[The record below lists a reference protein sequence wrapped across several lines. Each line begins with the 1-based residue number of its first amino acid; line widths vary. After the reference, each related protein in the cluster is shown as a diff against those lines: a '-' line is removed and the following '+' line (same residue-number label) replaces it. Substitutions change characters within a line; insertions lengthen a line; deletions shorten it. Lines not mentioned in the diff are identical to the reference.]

1 MPLYMDR
8 HDLPGATAEAVA
20 DAHVL
25 DVRAAVRHGVQFLSY
40 WFDADNG
47 TAFCFAK
54 SPGPEGMAAVHRESH
69 GLIPG
74 QIISVSED
82 NVLRFLGRISE
93 PADETQVTSAF
104 RTILFTD
111 LEGSTSLLE
120 DVGQAAYMVLLTEH
134 DLIIR
139 RALVASRGREVK
151 HTGDGIMASFEDV
164 AHALECATAI
174 QDGFDART
182 AAGGTPELR
191 VRIGMAAGEPVDH
204 NDDIFGSTVT
214 LASRICEAADPG
226 HVLVS
231 ELVRD
236 LAIKRGFSLHDA
248 GERVLK
254 GYPAPTRV
262 FELQRWPRLT
272 SRRSGLSRTRTE
284 HPYEATRNS
293 RPLLPAPIPARLPMM
308 AQGRAKKRL
317 LLHQSVLR

>member
-1 MPLYMDR
+1 MDR

-25 DVRAAVRHGVQFLSY
+25 DVRAAVKHGVQFLSY

-139 RALVASRGREVK
+139 RARRLAG
-151 HTGDGIMASFEDV
+151 
-164 AHALECATAI
+164 
-174 QDGFDART
+174 AR
-182 AAGGTPELR
+182 
-191 VRIGMAAGEPVDH
+191 
-204 NDDIFGSTVT
+204 S
-214 LASRICEAADPG
+214 EAYG
-226 HVLVS
+226 
-231 ELVRD
+231 
-236 LAIKRGFSLHDA
+236 
-248 GERVLK
+248 
-254 GYPAPTRV
+254 
-262 FELQRWPRLT
+262 
-272 SRRSGLSRTRTE
+272 
-284 HPYEATRNS
+284 
-293 RPLLPAPIPARLPMM
+293 
-308 AQGRAKKRL
+308 
-317 LLHQSVLR
+317 